1 MYLKINK
8 LNYTMMENQMQR
20 REFLRKAAM
29 LTAGAVVLAGTIHAG
44 SLSEETYPSGNPLL
58 NPAFRIRELSNG
70 EIELYT
76 FLKDKSKLSEIF
88 AGFDADVIRS
98 ISEGKDLVK
107 ENSELAFR
115 YNLTAKKCRK
125 KTDNLLNDLQ
135 KSGIIY
141 YGELML
147 VKIQEG

>member
-1 MYLKINK
+1 
-8 LNYTMMENQMQR
+8 MQR

-29 LTAGAVVLAGTIHAG
+29 LTAGSMVLAGTIHAG
-44 SLSEETYPSGNPLL
+44 SLPEETSPTGKPML

-76 FLKDKSKLSEIF
+76 HLKDKSKLSEIF

-98 ISEGKDLVK
+98 ISEGKDLAM
-107 ENSELAFR
+107 ENSKLAFR
-115 YNLTAKKCRK
+115 YNMSEKKCRK